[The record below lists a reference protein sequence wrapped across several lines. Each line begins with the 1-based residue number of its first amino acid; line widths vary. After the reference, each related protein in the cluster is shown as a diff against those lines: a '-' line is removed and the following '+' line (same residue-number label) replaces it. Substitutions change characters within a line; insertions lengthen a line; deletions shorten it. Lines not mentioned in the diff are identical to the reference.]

1 MSQLSFPILSLI
13 TFTPFVGALL
23 ILLAPK
29 GSDRAIKLLALAF
42 SIFSLLLTLYVW
54 SWFDPNAGLMF
65 EERWPWIAAL
75 NVDYRLAVD
84 GLSMTMVLLTAIVSP
99 LALLVHWKQDRDV
112 KLFFVLFLLLQTGLF
127 GVFTALNFF
136 HWFIFWE
143 LGLIPMYFL
152 IKIWGAEDRSY
163 ASFKFFIYTL
173 AGSVTMLLA
182 FAFLYLATNTFD
194 FVELRRMAT
203 SPSHELATAIATLV
217 GNINGRTGLHLNAA
231 CLGSLLFWGA
241 FLGFAIKVPIW
252 PFHTW
257 LPDAHTQAPT
267 GASMVLAAI
276 LLKMGVYGFLRV
288 ILPIF
293 PDQVQAHV
301 NVLLLLALASIVF
314 GAYAALAQTDFKRL
328 VAYSSV
334 NHMGYAMLGIFATVA
349 SAPTVADVVNEKAA
363 ALNGAVLQMFNH
375 GISSAALF
383 FLVGVIYERT
393 HTRKLED
400 YGGLRKI
407 MPIYAGVLGISMF
420 SSLGLPGLNGFVGEF
435 LVFKGSFPVVTLVT
449 SLATIGLVITAVF
462 LLGMIHKVG
471 FGPLNEKWKGL
482 SDMTAREIFIGAVL
496 MFFMFWIGIYPAA
509 LINVSNTAVVQLVHL
524 FERAPETMTAWAH

>member
-1 MSQLSFPILSLI
+1 MLSLI
-13 TFTPFVGALL
+13 TFTPLIGAALVLL
-23 ILLAPK
+23 LPK
-29 GSDRAIKLLALAF
+29 TSERAIKVVSLLASF
-42 SIFSLLLTLYVW
+42 VSLLLTLCVW
-54 SWFDPNAGLMF
+54 SRFNPSAGLMF
-65 EERWPWIAAL
+65 EERIHWISAL

-84 GLSMTMVLLTAIVSP
+84 GLSITMVLLTAIITP
-99 LALLVHWKQDRDV
+99 LALLAHWKQDREV
-112 KLFFVLFLLLQTGLF
+112 KLFFFLFLLLQTGMF

-152 IKIWGAEDRSY
+152 IKIWGAEDRTY
-163 ASFKFFIYTL
+163 ASFKFFLYTL

-182 FAFLYLATNTFD
+182 FAVIYLATNSFD
-194 FVELRRMAT
+194 FLDLRQKAA
-203 SPSHELATAIATLV
+203 SGELATAIGKLV
-217 GNINGRTGLHLNAA
+217 LTVNDRTGLHLSQSM
-231 CLGSLLFWGA
+231 LGSLLFWGA

-276 LLKMGVYGFLRV
+276 LLKMGVYGFLRI

-293 PDQVQAHV
+293 PEQVQAHV
-301 NVLLLLALASIVF
+301 NILLFLALASIVF
-314 GAYAALAQTDFKRL
+314 GAFAALAQTDFKRL

-349 SAPTVADVVNEKAA
+349 AAPNVADVVNEKAA

-383 FLVGVIYERT
+383 YLVGVIYERT

-407 MPIYAGVLGISMF
+407 MPIYAGILGISMF

-435 LVFKGSFPVVTLVT
+435 LVFKGAFSIVTLVT
-449 SLATIGLVITAVF
+449 ALATIGLVVTAVF
-462 LLGMIHKVG
+462 LLNMMQKVC
-471 FGPLNEKWKGL
+471 FGPLNEKWNGL
-482 SDMTAREIFIGAVL
+482 ADMTGREIFIGAVL
-496 MFFMFWIGIYPAA
+496 MLFMFGIGVYPAPF
-509 LINVSNTAVVQLVHL
+509 INASNTAVLQMIHL
-524 FERAPETMTAWAH
+524 FQKVPETMMALGH

>member
-1 MSQLSFPILSLI
+1 MLSLI
-13 TFTPFVGALL
+13 TFAPMAGAMLL
-23 ILLAPK
+23 LLLPK
-29 GSDRAIKLLALAF
+29 QSHKEIKLLSLAA
-42 SIFSLLLTLYVW
+42 STVSLVLTLHVW
-54 SWFDPNAGLMF
+54 NHFDPNAGMMF
-65 EERWPWIAAL
+65 EERVPWIPAL
-75 NVDYRLAVD
+75 NVDYHLAVD
-84 GLSMTMVLLTAIVSP
+84 GLSMAMVLLTAIITP
-99 LALLVHWKQDRDV
+99 LALLAHWKQDRNV
-112 KLFFVLFLLLQTGLF
+112 KLFFFLFLLLQTGMF

-173 AGSVTMLLA
+173 AGSVAMLLA
-182 FAFLYLATNTFD
+182 FAFIYLATNSFD
-194 FVELRRMAT
+194 FLELRQKAA
-203 SPSHELATAIATLV
+203 SGELATAIAKLV
-217 GNINGRTGLHLNAA
+217 ASINAQTGLHMNATY
-231 CLGSLLFWGA
+231 LGSLLFWGA

-267 GASMVLAAI
+267 GGSMVLAAI

-301 NVLLLLALASIVF
+301 NVLLFLAWASIVF

-349 SAPTVADVVNEKAA
+349 SVTNVRDIVNEKAA
-363 ALNGAVLQMFNH
+363 ALNGAVSQMFNH

-383 FLVGVIYERT
+383 FMVGVIYERT
-393 HTRKLED
+393 HTRKLDE

-407 MPIYAGVLGISMF
+407 MPIYAGILGISMF

-435 LVFKGSFPVVTLVT
+435 LVFKGAFPIVTLVT

-462 LLGMIHKVG
+462 LLGMMQKVC

-482 SDMTAREIFIGAVL
+482 ADMTPREIFIGAVL
-496 MFFMFWIGIYPAA
+496 MFFMFWIGIYPAVLLNA
-509 LINVSNTAVVQLVHL
+509 SNTAVLQLVRV
-524 FERAPETMTAWAH
+524 FEKAPDAVAALLR

>member
-1 MSQLSFPILSLI
+1 MSQSSFPILSLI
-13 TFTPFVGALL
+13 TFTPLIGAALVL
-23 ILLAPK
+23 VLPK
-29 GSDRAIKLLALAF
+29 RSDRSIKLVSLAASF
-42 SIFSLLLTLYVW
+42 ISLLLTFCVW
-54 SWFDPNAGLMF
+54 SRFDPNAGLMF
-65 EERWPWIAAL
+65 EERIPWITAL

-84 GLSMTMVLLTAIVSP
+84 GLSITMVLLTAIILP
-99 LALLVHWKQDRDV
+99 LALLAHWKQDRDV
-112 KLFFVLFLLLQTGLF
+112 KLFFFLFLLLETGMF

-152 IKIWGAEDRSY
+152 IKIWGAEDRTY
-163 ASFKFFIYTL
+163 ASFKFFVYTL

-182 FAFLYLATNTFD
+182 FLFIYLATNSFD
-194 FVELRRMAT
+194 FLDLRQKAA
-203 SPSHELATAIATLV
+203 SGELATAISKLV
-217 GNINGRTGLHLNAA
+217 ANINERTGLHVNATFF
-231 CLGSLLFWGA
+231 GSLLFWGA

-267 GASMVLAAI
+267 GGSMVLAAI
-276 LLKMGVYGFLRV
+276 LLKMGVYGFLRI

-293 PDQVQAHV
+293 PDQVQAHI
-301 NVLLLLALASIVF
+301 NVLLCLAVASIVF
-314 GAYAALAQTDFKRL
+314 GAFAALAQTDFKRL

-349 SAPTVADVVNEKAA
+349 SATNVADVVNEKAA

-420 SSLGLPGLNGFVGEF
+420 S
-435 LVFKGSFPVVTLVT
+435 
-449 SLATIGLVITAVF
+449 
-462 LLGMIHKVG
+462 
-471 FGPLNEKWKGL
+471 
-482 SDMTAREIFIGAVL
+482 
-496 MFFMFWIGIYPAA
+496 
-509 LINVSNTAVVQLVHL
+509 
-524 FERAPETMTAWAH
+524 

>member
-1 MSQLSFPILSLI
+1 MNQSSLPMLSLI
-13 TFTPFVGALL
+13 TFVPLVGAALVLL
-23 ILLAPK
+23 LPK
-29 GSDRAIKLLALAF
+29 TSLRSIKLAALGA
-42 SIFSLLLTLYVW
+42 STVSLLLTLCVW
-54 SWFDPNAGLMF
+54 SRFDPNAGFMF
-65 EERWPWIAAL
+65 EERVPWIAAL
-75 NVDYRLAVD
+75 HVDYRLAVD
-84 GLSMTMVLLTAIVSP
+84 GLSVTMVLLTAIITP
-99 LALLVHWKQDRDV
+99 LALLTHWKLDRDV
-112 KLFFVLFLLLQTGLF
+112 KLFFFLFLLLQTGMF

-152 IKIWGAEDRSY
+152 IKIWGAEDRTY

-194 FVELRRMAT
+194 FVDLRQKAA
-203 SPSHELATAIATLV
+203 SGELATAIGRLV
-217 GNINGRTGLHLNAA
+217 TNINEHTGLHLNATGFA
-231 CLGSLLFWGA
+231 SLLFWGA

-267 GASMVLAAI
+267 GGSMVLAAI
-276 LLKMGVYGFLRV
+276 LLKMGVYGFLR
-288 ILPIF
+288 ILLPIF

-301 NVLLLLALASIVF
+301 NVLLFLALASIVF

-334 NHMGYAMLGIFATVA
+334 NHMGYAMLGICATVA
-349 SAPTVADVVNEKAA
+349 SAANVRDIIDEKAA

-383 FLVGVIYERT
+383 FLVGVLYERT
-393 HTRKLED
+393 HTRKLQD

-435 LVFKGSFPVVTLVT
+435 LIFKGAFPIVTLVT
-449 SLATIGLVITAVF
+449 SLATIGLLITAVF
-462 LLGMIHKVG
+462 LLGMMQKVC
-471 FGPLNEKWKGL
+471 FGPLNEIWAGL
-482 SDMTAREIFIGAVL
+482 RDMSGREIVIGAVL
-496 MFFMFWIGIYPAA
+496 MFFMFWIGIYPGPMIHASNAA
-509 LINVSNTAVVQLVHL
+509 VLQLVHL
-524 FERAPETMTAWAH
+524 FEKAPETMMALGR

>member
-1 MSQLSFPILSLI
+1 MTNQLSFPILSAI

-23 ILLAPK
+23 ILLLPK
-29 GSDRAIKLLALAF
+29 GNDRGIKVLALTV

-54 SWFDPNAGLMF
+54 NWFDPNAGLMF
-65 EERWPWIAAL
+65 EERWPWIPAL
-75 NVDYRLAVD
+75 NVDYHLAVD
-84 GLSMTMVLLTAIVSP
+84 GLSMTMLLLTAIVTP
-99 LALLVHWKQDRDV
+99 LALLAHWKQDRDV
-112 KLFFVLFLLLQTGLF
+112 KLFFVLFLLLQTGMF

-173 AGSVTMLLA
+173 AGSVAMLLA
-182 FAFLYLATNTFD
+182 FAFIYLATNTFD

-203 SPSHELATAIATLV
+203 SPTHELPTAIATMV
-217 GNINGRTGLHLNAA
+217 GGINERTGLHISAA
-231 CLGSLLFWGA
+231 CLSSLLFWGA

-267 GASMVLAAI
+267 GGSMLLAAI
-276 LLKMGVYGFLRV
+276 LLKMGVYGFLRI

-314 GAYAALAQTDFKRL
+314 GAFAALAQTDFKRL

-349 SAPTVADVVNEKAA
+349 AAPNVADVVNEKSA
-363 ALNGAVLQMFNH
+363 ALNGAMLQMFNH

-393 HTRKLED
+393 HTRKLEE

-407 MPIYAGVLGISMF
+407 MPIYAGILGISMF

-435 LVFKGSFPVVTLVT
+435 LVFKGAFPIVTPIT
-449 SLATIGLVITAVF
+449 ALATIGLVVTAVF
-462 LLGMIHKVG
+462 LLGMMQKVC

-482 SDMTAREIFIGAVL
+482 SDMTPREIFIGAML
-496 MFFMFWIGIYPAA
+496 MFFMFWIGIYPAT
-509 LINVSNTAVVQLVHL
+509 LINTSNTAVGQLIQVFQGH
-524 FERAPETMTAWAH
+524 

>member
-1 MSQLSFPILSLI
+1 MLSLI
-13 TFTPFVGALL
+13 TFTPLLGAVAVLCL
-23 ILLAPK
+23 PKTHERSIKVVSLLA
-29 GSDRAIKLLALAF
+29 SVSSLLLALC
-42 SIFSLLLTLYVW
+42 VW
-54 SWFDPNAGLMF
+54 SRFDPSAGLMF
-65 EERWPWIAAL
+65 EERIPWITAL
-75 NVDYRLAVD
+75 NVDYRLGVD
-84 GLSMTMVLLTAIVSP
+84 GLSVAMVLLTAIIMP
-99 LALLVHWKQDRDV
+99 LALLAHWKHDRNV
-112 KLFFVLFLLLQTGLF
+112 KLFFLLFLLLQTGMF

-152 IKIWGAEDRSY
+152 IKIWGAEDRTY
-163 ASFKFFIYTL
+163 AAFKFFLYTL

-182 FAFLYLATNTFD
+182 FAFIYLATNSFD
-194 FVELRRMAT
+194 FIDLRQKAASGELTAAIGRLAT
-203 SPSHELATAIATLV
+203 S
-217 GNINGRTGLHLNAA
+217 LHMNPTVF
-231 CLGSLLFWGA
+231 GSLLFWGA

-267 GASMVLAAI
+267 GGSMVLAAI
-276 LLKMGVYGFLRV
+276 LLKMGVYGFLRI

-301 NVLLLLALASIVF
+301 NILLLLALASIIF
-314 GAYAALAQTDFKRL
+314 GAFAALAQTDFKRL

-349 SAPTVADVVNEKAA
+349 AAPNVADVVNEKAA
-363 ALNGAVLQMFNH
+363 ALNGAILQMFNH

-400 YGGLRKI
+400 YGGLRI
-407 MPIYAGVLGISMF
+407 ILPVYTGILGISMF

-435 LVFKGSFPVVTLVT
+435 LIFKGSFPIVTLVT
-449 SLATIGLVITAVF
+449 ALATIGLVVTALF
-462 LLGMIHKVG
+462 LLNMIQKVC
-471 FGPLNEKWKGL
+471 FGPLNERWSGL
-482 SDMTAREIFIGAVL
+482 RDMTGREIFIGAVL
-496 MFFMFWIGIYPAA
+496 MLFMFWIGIYPAPFLNA
-509 LINVSNTAVVQLVHL
+509 SNTAALHLVHL
-524 FERAPETMTAWAH
+524 FQKVPETMMALGH

>member
-1 MSQLSFPILSLI
+1 MLSLI
-13 TFTPFVGALL
+13 TFTPFLGAVLVML
-23 ILLAPK
+23 MPK
-29 GSDRAIKLLALAF
+29 GSDRGIKLLALVA
-42 SIFSLLLTLYVW
+42 SILSLLMTLCIW
-54 SWFDPNAGLMF
+54 SRFNPQAGLMF
-65 EERWPWIAAL
+65 EERWPWVSAL

-84 GLSMTMVLLTAIVSP
+84 GLSMTMVLLTAIITP
-99 LALLVHWKQDRDV
+99 LALLAHWRQDRNV
-112 KLFFVLFLLLQTGLF
+112 KLFFVLFLLLQTGMF

-152 IKIWGAEDRSY
+152 IKIWGAEDRTY

-173 AGSVTMLLA
+173 AGSVAMLLA
-182 FAFLYLATNTFD
+182 FVFLYLATGTFD
-194 FVELRRMAT
+194 FVELRQMAST
-203 SPSHELATAIATLV
+203 PKLGQAIAAMV
-217 GNINGRTGLHLNAA
+217 ADISARTGLRIDAT
-231 CLGSLLFWGA
+231 CFGSLLFWGA

-267 GASMVLAAI
+267 GGSMVLAAI
-276 LLKMGVYGFLRV
+276 LLKMGVYGFLRI

-301 NVLLLLALASIVF
+301 NVLLFLALASIVF
-314 GAYAALAQTDFKRL
+314 GAFAALAQTDFKRL

-349 SAPTVADVVNEKAA
+349 SAPNAADVMNDKAA

-383 FLVGVIYERT
+383 FLVGVIYDRT
-393 HTRKLED
+393 HTRKLEE

-407 MPIYAGVLGISMF
+407 LPIYAGVLGISMF

-435 LVFKGSFPVVTLVT
+435 LVFRGAFPIVTMVT
-449 SLATIGLVITAVF
+449 VLATIGLVVTAVF
-462 LLGMIHKVG
+462 LLGMMQKVC

-482 SDMTAREIFIGAVL
+482 TDMTSREIFIGAVL
-496 MFFMFWIGIYPAA
+496 MLFMFWIGIYPAPF
-509 LINVSNTAVVQLVHL
+509 INASNTAVVQLVHL
-524 FERAPETMTAWAH
+524 FQKAPEAMMALGH

>member
-1 MSQLSFPILSLI
+1 MSQPSLPILSLI

-23 ILLAPK
+23 ILLLPK
-29 GSDRAIKLLALAF
+29 ASDRGIKLLSLTASSL
-42 SIFSLLLTLYVW
+42 SLLLTLHVW
-54 SWFDPNAGLMF
+54 RYFDPHAGLMF
-65 EERWPWIAAL
+65 EERWPWIAVM
-75 NVDYRLAVD
+75 NVDYHLGVD
-84 GLSMTMVLLTAIVSP
+84 GLSMTMVLLTAIITP
-99 LALLVHWKQDRDV
+99 LALLAHWKQDRNV
-112 KLFFVLFLLLQTGLF
+112 KLFFILFLLLQTGMF

-152 IKIWGAEDRSY
+152 IKIWGAEDRTY

-173 AGSVTMLLA
+173 AGSVAMLLA
-182 FAFLYLATNTFD
+182 FAFIYLATNSLD
-194 FVELRRMAT
+194 LIELRHKAA
-203 SPSHELATAIATLV
+203 SGELASAITTFV
-217 GNINGRTGLHLNAA
+217 SGINERTGWHIDAA
-231 CLGSLLFWGA
+231 GFGSLLFWGV

-267 GASMVLAAI
+267 GGSMVLAAI
-276 LLKMGVYGFLRV
+276 LLKMGVYGFLRIV
-288 ILPIF
+288 LPIF
-293 PDQVQAHV
+293 PEQVHAHV
-301 NVLLLLALASIVF
+301 NVLLFLAWASIVF

-349 SAPTVADVVNEKAA
+349 SASNVADVMNEKAA

-393 HTRKLED
+393 HTRKLSE

-407 MPIYAGVLGISMF
+407 MPVYAGILGISMF

-435 LVFKGSFPVVTLVT
+435 LVFKGAFPIVTLVT

-462 LLGMIHKVG
+462 LLGMMQKVC

-482 SDMTAREIFIGAVL
+482 PDMTLREIFIGAVL
-496 MFFMFWIGIYPAA
+496 MFFMFWIGIYPSPFINAA
-509 LINVSNTAVVQLVHL
+509 NEAVVQLIQHV
-524 FERAPETMTAWAH
+524 MTAVGH

>member
-1 MSQLSFPILSLI
+1 MNQSALPLLSLI
-13 TFTPFVGALL
+13 TFAPLLGAAVV
-23 ILLAPK
+23 LALP
-29 GSDRAIKLLALAF
+29 GTSGRAIKLVSLAA
-42 SIFSLLLTLYVW
+42 SGFSLLLTLCVW
-54 SWFDPNAGLMF
+54 SRFNPDGGLMF
-65 EERWPWIAAL
+65 EERARWIAAL

-84 GLSMTMVLLTAIVSP
+84 GLSVTMVLLTALITT
-99 LALLVHWKQDRDV
+99 LALLTHWKQDREV
-112 KLFFVLFLLLQTGLF
+112 KLFFFLFLLLETGMF

-152 IKIWGAEDRSY
+152 IKIWGAEDRTY
-163 ASFKFFIYTL
+163 ASFKFFVYTL

-194 FVELRRMAT
+194 FLELRHKAVT
-203 SPSHELATAIATLV
+203 GELAAAIGQLV
-217 GNINGRTGLHLNAA
+217 AHINERTGLHLSAVGF
-231 CLGSLLFWGA
+231 GSLLFWGA

-267 GASMVLAAI
+267 GGSMVLAAI
-276 LLKMGVYGFLRV
+276 LLKMGVYGFLRI

-301 NVLLLLALASIVF
+301 NVLLFLALASIVF

-334 NHMGYAMLGIFATVA
+334 NHMGYAMLGICATVA
-349 SAPTVADVVNEKAA
+349 SAANVRDVVTEKAA
-363 ALNGAVLQMFNH
+363 TLNGAVLQMFNH

-383 FLVGVIYERT
+383 FLVGVLYERT
-393 HTRKLED
+393 HTRNLAD

-435 LVFKGSFPVVTLVT
+435 LIFKGAFPIVTLVT

-462 LLGMIHKVG
+462 LLGMIQKVC
-471 FGPLNEKWKGL
+471 FEPLNERWSGL
-482 SDMTAREIFIGAVL
+482 RDMTRREIFIGAVL
-496 MFFMFWIGIYPAA
+496 MFFMFWIGVYPAP
-509 LINVSNTAVVQLVHL
+509 LIHASSTAVLQTVHL
-524 FERAPETMTAWAH
+524 FEKTPQAMMALGQ

>member
-1 MSQLSFPILSLI
+1 MNQSSLPLLSLI
-13 TFTPFVGALL
+13 TFTPLVGAALVLL
-23 ILLAPK
+23 LPK
-29 GSDRAIKLLALAF
+29 TSPRGIKLVSLAA
-42 SIFSLLLTLYVW
+42 STFSLLLTLCVW
-54 SWFDPNAGLMF
+54 SRFNPNAGLMF
-65 EERWPWIAAL
+65 EERVPWIAAL
-75 NVDYRLAVD
+75 NVDYHLAVD
-84 GLSMTMVLLTAIVSP
+84 GLSVTMVLLTAIVTP
-99 LALLVHWKQDRDV
+99 LALLTHWKQDRDV
-112 KLFFVLFLLLQTGLF
+112 KLFFFLFLLLETGMF

-152 IKIWGAEDRSY
+152 IKIWGAEDRTY

-182 FAFLYLATNTFD
+182 FSFIYLATNSFD
-194 FVELRRMAT
+194 FLDLRQKAA
-203 SPSHELATAIATLV
+203 SGELAAAIGRLVAT
-217 GNINGRTGLHLNAA
+217 INERTGLHLNAVGFA
-231 CLGSLLFWGA
+231 SLLFWGA

-267 GASMVLAAI
+267 GGSMVLAAI
-276 LLKMGVYGFLRV
+276 LLKMGVYGFLRI

-293 PDQVQAHV
+293 PEQVLAHV
-301 NVLLLLALASIVF
+301 NVLLFLALASIVF

-334 NHMGYAMLGIFATVA
+334 NHMGYAMLGICATVA
-349 SAPTVADVVNEKAA
+349 SAPNVRDVVNEKAA

-435 LVFKGSFPVVTLVT
+435 LIFKGAFPIVTLVT

-462 LLGMIHKVG
+462 LLGMMQKVC
-471 FGPLNEKWKGL
+471 FGPLNETWAGL
-482 SDMTAREIFIGAVL
+482 RDMTGREIVIGAVL
-496 MFFMFWIGIYPAA
+496 LFFMFWIGIYPAPMIRA
-509 LINVSNTAVVQLVHL
+509 SNTAVLQLVHL
-524 FERAPETMTAWAH
+524 FAKAPETMIALGH